1 MTRAV
6 SAAPA
11 VMDGSAEKAAV
22 PHLPP
27 PLRSAHSGYAQ
38 GPNAQA
44 PRRAKHR
51 LSASDK
57 DIAGDTTQSNKN
69 TLTKGHKTWE
79 RRPPWSET
87 TPETQRQRCSY
98 RDQRGSHTHIPPQ
111 TLIGSRTLRSSRR
124 NASTT
129 HTPPV
134 SPRVT
139 ETQTWIPFTHMYT
152 HTHPSRRHTQNSTQ
166 TVCTQRDSSLL
177 PPTSQVI
184 VPLATSVTATVPCP

>member
-134 SPRVT
+134 SPSHRNTDVDT
-139 ETQTWIPFTHMYT
+139 IHSYVHT
-152 HTHPSRRHTQNSTQ
+152 HTPQPQAYTKQYPHGMHTERLIPPSPH
-166 TVCTQRDSSLL
+166 
-177 PPTSQVI
+177 
-184 VPLATSVTATVPCP
+184 